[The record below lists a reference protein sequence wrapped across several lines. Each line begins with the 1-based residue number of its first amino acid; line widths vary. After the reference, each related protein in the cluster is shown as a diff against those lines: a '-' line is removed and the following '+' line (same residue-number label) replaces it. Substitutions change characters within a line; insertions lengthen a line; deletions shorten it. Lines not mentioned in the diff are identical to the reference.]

1 MAQKFRIRGLSIS
14 DCIITVETHTYAAVW
29 ESLIHFDNVLQIG
42 LTSSVIQQAFSRH
55 AKLECNF
62 PATFTVFS

>member
-1 MAQKFRIRGLSIS
+1 ML
-14 DCIITVETHTYAAVW
+14 
-29 ESLIHFDNVLQIG
+29 ESLILFDNVLQIG
-42 LTSSVIQQAFSRH
+42 LIATSSAIQQAFSRH